1 MIFFFTMEHHGF
13 CDDEF
18 YFEEIPFGLWK
29 GLIDGNGCVLP
40 KLLSGG
46 VLFSEQAPRL
56 LLGGAMSR
64 HILTI

>member
-1 MIFFFTMEHHGF
+1 MIFFTMEHHGF

-18 YFEEIPFGLWK
+18 YFEEIPFGLWR
-29 GLIDGNGCVLP
+29 GLIDGRCVLP

-46 VLFSEQAPRL
+46 VLFSEQASRL